1 MSGTQPRGGVALI
14 IAISVLAAL
23 LFLALPFVF
32 SQSASVAGARAAA
45 WDGTARRGSDRA
57 TGLATALSA
66 YANGL
71 HRSPQLA
78 GQLAT
83 AQLAYVQLPAQIAT
97 NLGYPSFVDNSWR
110 TVLESGADWS
120 DSLGV
125 IAAKLDGRDAL
136 HGAIIEDESRRID
149 PNNLGER
156 AWAVVLERAGI
167 RDPYT
172 IYWTWSPGPAGL
184 SLASYGSWGM
194 ADYGRLAR
202 ALSWWRPANSRRFN
216 RIEDLLGADPD
227 ERVSSTGRTLGC
239 IPFGSKGGDPATG
252 MANWPVPEAVVEA
265 TRNGA
270 ESDSTEVKK
279 ADPSQVGY
287 RVAPLTQAELERLRP
302 LLSFLVPGQGRSGI
316 VDLGTVVAEEPTGSG
331 WYGVVTDELDP
342 SSLGVGA
349 GMRSSGSWARM
360 WRGGASR
367 TLSNGWLDTGD
378 ALALDVP
385 PALNINTVPADSR
398 ITALYHP
405 YNPNALPPSWPKDP
419 WLTPTT
425 SVGGL
430 GRLRW
435 LDPRTGDGTTGFER
449 PPLGITGFGIVA
461 VEGSATALDPQAH
474 SQAQRRRRTVVQAV
488 EQERPVEVAWRT
500 QGELEALVRLR
511 HGSWIQAGP
520 RPTSRVADWGAQS
533 GDMALLDLAGWIE
546 PAPFCSYGRNPAVAF
561 DWRVPFGLTGAKPW
575 ADVLSETGSNT
586 KPDAAPGLTDLQ
598 GAAGRPGLLTAQ
610 GLRLEPGVSFSFLS
624 DDKRGPLLFAKAA
637 RNRNPEILARHVA
650 LRFCFPS
657 APGSPATLL
666 EMRAQDAGHDASTPP
681 DGTADDRSDGQSIW
695 RVDYRPAMSNPTGP
709 PTPPM
714 LVLVIANSALPWTA
728 ADRTRHGMDA
738 WTMATDVPSDP
749 FDARCNPDAALPFAP
764 PDPAQRVEFRYVVA
778 GGLEAG
784 RWYHL
789 QAWCASDRPGLHGL
803 ILDGVVGRDATRA
816 GVDLSRTG
824 DHYTFPCLRLDSQ
837 VAMTVPASTGASAL
851 SDPRSVVV
859 SFPQHLLLA
868 DLLPP
873 RGLVR
878 IDDEYF
884 SYTGLSDGSAGSGTL
899 TGVQR
904 ARRINTQQDATEDD
918 NGNGILDSAEDLDKD
933 GKLDPG
939 EDANGNGFLDSAEDL
954 DKDGKLDTTE
964 DFRRWPVTQQHERG
978 ALVTPGWSQASI
990 GSGRWLRGQVALVG
1004 PAEKPEDALT
1014 PRPPLAKVPPKGFTP
1029 NPDGSITWS
1038 RPAGVTIE
1046 PIDWGDGKLWTW
1058 GDRGYVEFWIVTP
1071 TFAGRTGRCYFTRSG
1086 TALTLDWTKPLNN
1099 GGVWGDLP
1107 SDIEVRAVQVS
1118 IEVAGELRDVSATR
1132 KRFADEDINANGV
1145 LDVGED
1151 TDGSGGMWTGGPIQV
1166 QDPMT
1171 GRCEW
1176 IRTTDR
1182 LDLAADGKFFLMRGG
1197 GFNRDP
1203 LATPSPLGD
1212 VRGAMRTPWRQDASW
1227 PNGSVLLPVQTD
1239 FGNTDRFESG
1249 DVVTLVP
1256 ETVSATDRPVQ
1267 LVVRHA
1273 ARDGYP
1279 QTTVDSG
1286 SKWDT
1291 INEWFAFTGRVPDAL
1306 PDPRDAAFRTQH
1318 ALIGR
1323 GWNGDDLSLVGNT
1336 PARRGSLPRQDLLA
1350 TGATGPVRIF
1360 LGCPDPLSLANPT
1373 GVVIDDLCAGPMAGP
1388 SDANSAARGI
1398 TNTTDPGGCEV
1409 IAIGGSA
1416 SGTIGLGPNE
1426 LPLTIQVSEDLF
1438 ATTDGQTNY
1447 GLAQIDGEVFAWRR
1461 VDNRNA
1467 VLIARGLLGTCAVEH
1482 RLAGAAP
1489 LVPGGGQ
1496 NFPNRPVRPTL
1507 PIAILPLGPVAELC
1521 SPLAAGAG
1529 AGAALDVI
1537 EIPFTDYF
1545 RDPESYNNSY
1555 QRTFAGPPGNIEHG
1569 DPRTIMRSPVVLLH
1583 DPAGTS
1589 DGTSR
1594 VEALR
1599 LLDRPASD
1607 QRITATWLR
1616 GLYGTGDQAW
1626 TAPYSPPATRPAT
1639 WVNQIPPRPAFPVQV
1654 HPQAQGALNPIVIGW
1669 WPRFAPGMPATVP
1682 AEALRSRSFAWAGFP
1697 LRLAGAR
1704 FDPAVPVLLDTAGGI
1719 ADVQIATD
1727 AGLRIE
1733 ARALAAGTGTQELF
1747 DWDAAPPTS
1756 LASGPNPSLVGPF
1769 AWARFTMREVD
1780 GAELRVLW
1788 QTASGG
1794 TTQLLGLAG
1803 AQGRTP
1809 RLGTDDTA
1817 AANVPTSTAAAV
1829 RLRCV
1834 APTRVLAVEEVR

>member
-1 MSGTQPRGGVALI
+1 MSGTQPRSGVALI

-45 WDGTARRGSDRA
+45 WDGTARRGSDRS

-78 GQLAT
+78 TQLAT

-184 SLASYGSWGM
+184 SLAPYGSWGM
-194 ADYGRLAR
+194 ANYGRLAR

-239 IPFGSKGGDPATG
+239 IPFGPAGGDPSTG
-252 MANWPVPEAVVEA
+252 QAIWPVPEAVVEA

-270 ESDSTEVKK
+270 ESDAVAVKK

-342 SSLGVGA
+342 ADLGVGP
-349 GMRSSGSWARM
+349 GIRSSGSWARM

-385 PALNINTVPADSR
+385 PALNINTVPAASR
-398 ITALYHP
+398 ITALYDTTTP
-405 YNPNALPPSWPKDP
+405 APSWPVDP
-419 WLTPTT
+419 WLTPIT
-425 SVGGL
+425 SVGAL

-435 LDPRTGDGTTGFER
+435 LDPRTGDGATSFER

-474 SQAQRRRRTVVQAV
+474 SQAQRRRRTVVQTV
-488 EQERPVEVAWRT
+488 EQERPVEIAWRT

-511 HGSWIQAGP
+511 HGSWVQAGP
-520 RPTSRVADWGAQS
+520 RPTSRVADWGVQS

-546 PAPFCSYGRNPAVAF
+546 PAPFCSFGRNPAVAF
-561 DWRVPFGLTGAKPW
+561 DWRVPFGLTDAKPW

-610 GLRLEPGVSFSFLS
+610 GLRLEPGVSFSFLG
-624 DDKRGPLLFAKAA
+624 DETKGPLRFARPNAVNAA
-637 RNRNPEILARHVA
+637 EMLARHVS

-695 RVDYRPAMSNPTGP
+695 RVEYRPGMTNPTGP

-738 WTMATDVPSDP
+738 WTMAKDVSSDA

-778 GGLEAG
+778 GGLESG

-824 DHYTFPCLRLDSQ
+824 DHYTFPCLRLDGQ
-837 VAMTVPASTGASAL
+837 IAMTVPATAGASAL
-851 SDPRSVVV
+851 TDPGSLAV

-868 DLLPP
+868 DLLPE
-873 RGLVR
+873 RGMVR
-878 IDDEYF
+878 IDDEFF

-904 ARRINTQQDATEDD
+904 ARRTNTQQDATEDD
-918 NGNGILDSAEDLDKD
+918 NGNGMLDSTEDKNKN

-964 DFRRWPVTQQHERG
+964 DFRRWPVTQQHEPG

-990 GSGRWLRGQVALVG
+990 GSGRWLRGQVTLVG
-1004 PAEKPEDALT
+1004 PVEKPEDGLT

-1029 NPDGSITWS
+1029 NPDGSITWN
-1038 RPAGVTIE
+1038 RPGGCTLE

-1058 GDRGYVEFWIVTP
+1058 GDRGYVEFWIVGDIT
-1071 TFAGRTGRCYFTRSG
+1071 GRTGRCYFTRSG
-1086 TALTLDWTKPLNN
+1086 LDLTLDWTKPRCD
-1099 GGVWGDLP
+1099 GGLWGDLP
-1107 SDIEVRAVQVS
+1107 SGLEVRALQIS
-1118 IEVAGELRDVSATR
+1118 IEVTGDLQDVSATR
-1132 KRFADEDINANGV
+1132 KRFADDDLNANGIM
-1145 LDVGED
+1145 DAGD
-1151 TDGSGGMWTGGPIQV
+1151 DPDGSGGMWTGGPLQV
-1166 QDPMT
+1166 LDPTT

-1182 LDLAADGKFFLMRGG
+1182 LDLAADGKFFLARSG

-1203 LATPSPLGD
+1203 LANPLPLGD
-1212 VRGAMRTPWRQDASW
+1212 VRGAMRTPWRQDAAWSQ
-1227 PNGSVLLPVQTD
+1227 GSTLLPVQID

-1256 ETVSATDRPVQ
+1256 ALVSPTDRPVQ

-1279 QTTVDSG
+1279 LTTTDSG
-1286 SKWDT
+1286 TRWDT
-1291 INEWFAFTGRVPDAL
+1291 INEWFAFTSRVPDAL
-1306 PDPRDAAFRTQH
+1306 PDPRDAANRTQY

-1323 GWNGDDLSLVGNT
+1323 GWNGDDLSMVGNS
-1336 PARRGSLPRQDLLA
+1336 PARRGALPRQDLLA
-1350 TGATGPVRIF
+1350 TGAAGPSRIF

-1373 GVVIDDLCAGPMAGP
+1373 GVVIDDLCAGRLAGP
-1388 SDANSAARGI
+1388 SDANSAARSI
-1398 TNTTDPGGCEV
+1398 TNNTDPGGSEV
-1409 IAIGGSA
+1409 IALGGSA
-1416 SGTIGLGPNE
+1416 TGTIGLGPNE
-1426 LPLTIQVSEDLF
+1426 LPITIQVSEDLF
-1438 ATTDGQTNY
+1438 TTTGGGGY
-1447 GLAQIDGEVFAWRR
+1447 GLAQVDGEVFAWRR
-1461 VDNRNA
+1461 IDDRNA
-1467 VLIARGLLGTCAVEH
+1467 VLIARGLLGTGAVEH
-1482 RLAGAAP
+1482 RLAGSVP

-1496 NFPNRPVRPTL
+1496 SFPNRPVRPTL

-1529 AGAALDVI
+1529 AGVALDVV

-1545 RDPESYNNSY
+1545 RDPETYTNAY
-1555 QRTFAGPPGNIEHG
+1555 QGSFAGDPQNIM
-1569 DPRTIMRSPVVLLH
+1569 DSPVVLLH
-1583 DPAGTS
+1583 DPAGTA

-1599 LLDRPASD
+1599 LLHRPASS

-1616 GLYGTGDQAW
+1616 GLYGTTDQAW
-1626 TAPYSPPATRPAT
+1626 TAPYSPPATRPST

-1704 FDPAVPVLLDTAGGI
+1704 FDPAVPVLADTAGGL
-1719 ADVQIATD
+1719 ADVLVGND

-1747 DWDAAPPTS
+1747 DWEAAPPTALS
-1756 LASGPNPSLVGPF
+1756 AGSNPSLIGPF
-1769 AWARFTMREVD
+1769 SWTRFATREVD

-1788 QTASGG
+1788 QTTSGG

-1803 AQGRTP
+1803 AQGRAP
-1809 RLGTDDTA
+1809 RLGADDTA
-1817 AANVPTSTAAAV
+1817 AINAPAGSAAVV